1 VTVATGL
8 APDVVMAMD
17 DRMLVTVID
26 VISERGRHGRR

>member
-17 DRMLVTVID
+17 DQMLITIID
-26 VISERGRHGRR
+26 VIAERGKHGRR